1 MITTV
6 RACWLGGTI
15 SLGFIAVLMLAGCND
30 DRRTPALATAP
41 AAFTPNQFSDIP
53 LPRGYVFSPG
63 EDQLAVTVAGGTVR
77 RFEVAMEQRESAKS
91 QSPTE
96 LLNEMERDLTMNGW
110 VSAPG
115 HSDKLQWHKGQE
127 RLVLETGR
135 TDGRTTIR
143 LRLRPANLAGP

>member
-6 RACWLGGTI
+6 RAGSPSCAFFV
-15 SLGFIAVLMLAGCND
+15 GFFTLFLLVSCND
-30 DRRTPALATAP
+30 EPRTPVSATAP
-41 AAFTPNQFSDIP
+41 AAFTSEQFSDIP

-63 EDQLAVTVAGGTVR
+63 QDQLAVTVAGGTVR

-91 QSPTE
+91 QSPAE
-96 LLNEMERDLTMNGW
+96 LLCEMERDLTIHGW
-110 VSAPG
+110 VPDTDR
-115 HSDKLQWHKGQE
+115 SDKLQWHKGQE

-135 TDGRTTIR
+135 TDGHTTIR